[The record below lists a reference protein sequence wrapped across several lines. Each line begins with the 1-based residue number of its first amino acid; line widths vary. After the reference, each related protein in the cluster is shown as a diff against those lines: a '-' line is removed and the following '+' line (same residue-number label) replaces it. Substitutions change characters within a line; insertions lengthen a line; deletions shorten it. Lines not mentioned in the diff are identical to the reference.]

1 MSRRMIRYVLCAA
14 LLVALGFGAPPLIRP
29 SIASCG
35 LEGCSA
41 IPGSSMVTQKYS
53 LHAMLREVSFDIDDI
68 TGDYSM
74 LTLRLETSVGSQLQL
89 GAFVPLVSLRTDES
103 DSLGMANPVLFVE
116 WRAVQRVNRGLVV
129 GSQIELPLGD
139 SHDGIASDHF
149 EILPYVGYRQSLGEL
164 SASAN
169 LGFRFALGE
178 PAAHDE
184 DDHHAKTSGRSLHGA
199 DETPILVNPHE
210 EQEFLYRVG
219 VGREFG
225 SKPIR
230 PELFVDGQL
239 VMKGE
244 DPGQNFL
251 TAGAMVSIP
260 VGGRYQLL
268 PTLEFPLTEESRFEW
283 RLGMGFTARF

>member
-1 MSRRMIRYVLCAA
+1 MSRRTIRNVCCSA
-14 LLVALGFGAPPLIRP
+14 LLVALVSGAPPLMRP

-35 LEGCSA
+35 LEGCPA
-41 IPGSSMVTQKYS
+41 LPGGSMATHKYS

-74 LTLRLETSVGSQLQL
+74 LTLRLETTAAGQVQL
-89 GAFVPLVSLRTDES
+89 GGFVPLVSLRTDES
-103 DSLGMANPVLFVE
+103 DSLGMANPVLFAE
-116 WRAVQRVNRGLVV
+116 WRAVQQVNRSLVI
-129 GSQIELPLGD
+129 GNQLELPIGD
-139 SHDGIASDHF
+139 SEDGIAADHF
-149 EILPYVGYRQSLGEL
+149 EVLPYAGYRQSFGEL

-169 LGFRFALGE
+169 VGFRFALGE
-178 PAAHDE
+178 HSAHE
-184 DDHHAKTSGRSLHGA
+184 EGDHHAKPSTRSAHGG
-199 DETPILVNPHE
+199 ETPILVNPHE
-210 EQEFLYRVG
+210 DQEFLYRVG
-219 VGREFG
+219 VSRDFG

-230 PELFVDGQL
+230 PELFLDGQL

-251 TAGAMVSIP
+251 TAGALVSIP
-260 VGGRYQLL
+260 AGGRYQLQ